1 MAAWPTRWAVA
12 ILILYSLRRGILWWC
27 DIGRT
32 IRYGAGWPPED
43 DMATLRNILRVQ
55 IPLWF
60 VVPLFGLAL
69 IAGAAGGYSG
79 AMTFSSPCPL
89 ARAECARFANFWK
102 AWDIISR
109 NYVDPKS
116 IDATKMTDG
125 AIAGLVDSLGD
136 TGHTRYLPPEAAKAE
151 REALDGRFE
160 GIGAYIDV
168 RDGQPVIIQPIEG
181 SPAEKAG
188 LKPGDLILKVDGKDV
203 RGVTIDQL
211 RTLVRGPR
219 GTQVVLSIQHAADA
233 SAAEI
238 TVTRDEI
245 NVPAVSWRLLPGN
258 VALIRLSQFSERAT
272 DEMRKAVADARAKGA
287 TSIVLDL
294 RNNPGGLVNQL
305 IGVASEFLPK
315 GTTVL
320 IEQGRDGKQVPYT
333 TQDGGTAL
341 DLPMAVLVN
350 NNSASSAEILA
361 VALSEAGR
369 ARVIGVPT
377 FGTATV
383 LRSFRLDNGGELRVG
398 TTQWLTPKGDLVRGK
413 GITPDEV
420 VELPVGK
427 IPLSPS
433 EAAALDQ
440 AGLQASGDT
449 QLLRAIDSLKSAA
462 KP

>member
-1 MAAWPTRWAVA
+1 
-12 ILILYSLRRGILWWC
+12 
-27 DIGRT
+27 
-32 IRYGAGWPPED
+32 
-43 DMATLRNILRVQ
+43 MATLRSVFRVQ
-55 IPLWF
+55 IPLWL

-69 IAGAAGGYSG
+69 AAGAAGGYSG
-79 AMTFSSPCPL
+79 AMRLSAPCPL
-89 ARAECARFANFWK
+89 SRAECARFANFWR

-125 AIAGLVDSLGD
+125 AIMGMVDSLGD
-136 TGHTRYLPPEAAKAE
+136 TGHTRYLPPDVAKAE

-188 LKPGDLILKVDGKDV
+188 LKAGDQIIKVDGQDV
-203 RGVTIDQL
+203 HGVTIDQL
-211 RTLVRGPR
+211 RALVRGPR
-219 GTQVVLSIQHAADA
+219 GTQVVLSVHHSDAAGVV
-233 SAAEI
+233 EI

-245 NVPAVSWRLLPGN
+245 NIPAVTWRLLPGN
-258 VALIRLSQFSERAT
+258 VALIQLAQFSERAS
-272 DEMRKAVADARAKGA
+272 DDIRKAIADARAKGA

-294 RNNPGGLVNQL
+294 RNNPGGLVTQL
-305 IGVASEFLPK
+305 MGVASEFLPK

-341 DLPMAVLVN
+341 DIPLVVLVN

-361 VALSEAGR
+361 VALSNAGR
-369 ARVIGVPT
+369 AKVIGVPT

-383 LRSFRLDNGGELRVG
+383 LRSFRLDNGGEIRVG

-413 GITPDEV
+413 GITPDEI

-427 IPLSPS
+427 TALSPS
-433 EAAALDQ
+433 EAAALDP

-449 QLLRAIDSLKSAA
+449 QLLRAIESLKTATQ
-462 KP
+462 